1 MTDSAKVAQ
10 EGLRG
15 LLAVRHPNELRGG
28 YTNIV
33 MSPDKHDQKII
44 EAFKL
49 GLGAAESAIST
60 QKVAQEEKIVSEDP
74 ENLHDFGMSDGE
86 LDEVFIANASVHIE
100 RMDTTAFW
108 IGIDAPGMAP
118 LMLNTGVHRGIWYFN
133 IQEDS
138 LDDKAQFLSI
148 QRPRNSKSIPVTKP
162 ESAIST
168 EAEEM
173 KRMREA
179 LESERD
185 AAWAANERDRTKVA
199 DAITEITKVLRGRE
213 WLASSRGCY
222 EFDDEEYQK
231 EFGWAI
237 EEIHKAVDG
246 LRSVAA
252 DWSHSPK
259 TQEAVDKARAPLFP
273 QGAQKEG
280 QA

>member
-162 ESAIST
+162 ESALS
-168 EAEEM
+168 AQNEEM
-173 KRMREA
+173 KGQELELRRMMWLGHGHRGIYGDDGEMQC
-179 LESERD
+179 SECARF
-185 AAWAANERDRTKVA
+185 
-199 DAITEITKVLRGRE
+199 
-213 WLASSRGCY
+213 GCWDY
-222 EFDDEEYQK
+222 
-231 EFGWAI
+231 
-237 EEIHKAVDG
+237 
-246 LRSVAA
+246 LRSPLEDVRKSYNAA
-252 DWSHSPK
+252 LADRL
-259 TQEAVDKARAPLFP
+259 RAALAPE
-273 QGAQKEG
+273 QGGKRE
-280 QA
+280 